1 MNIMLFGHI
10 EVAIF
15 GQKIS
20 NILTKLLDFLGKRW
34 RKYLGKRPPPQK
46 KQKQKNKQT
55 ELVPYTYPSRN

>member
-10 EVAIF
+10 QVAIF

-34 RKYLGKRPPPQK
+34 RKYLGKRPPPPPPPQK
-46 KQKQKNKQT
+46 KKKT
-55 ELVPYTYPSRN
+55 ELVPYTYDPSRN